1 LNYAASSNSAGGN
14 TIFNYVV
21 APSVKIQGY
30 NNVGVII
37 TDQGTSMACAY
48 TAAGMA
54 VLESAYDN
62 NNPTASAN
70 AVDSAVMSAITH
82 GTDVIG
88 LFGVYSLQ
96 LAAI

>member
-1 LNYAASSNSAGGN
+1 M
-14 TIFNYVV
+14 
-21 APSVKIQGY
+21 KIQGY